1 MVAPVTETFDAV
13 PLVADGDSDNT
24 RNLGGS
30 ERTINGWKIEILDAS
45 GNPAFSDPNDTSQSS
60 YLDVTGNVADTDLT
74 NGGGD
79 NALMVNGYYGV
90 AAAARFSAV
99 TGEEFWLQSF
109 AVQGYGMAPNAR
121 IVGYRDG
128 MVVASQDIVIDSTT
142 ATITTT
148 GAAWKSIDEFR
159 IIQRDGTADVAF
171 SIDDIVVS
179 ASNAPPVIGNLNGD
193 AVTYTEA
200 GAPVVID
207 AGGNAT
213 LADTD
218 SADFSGG
225 TVTVS
230 IVANGVS
237 AEDVLS
243 IRHEGNGAGQIGL
256 DGNVIS
262 YGGTE
267 IGTFAGGTGTNDLVV
282 TLNAFATAVEVQAL
296 LCNLTYANSSVG
308 NPSMAIRTVR
318 VTVDDGDG
326 GVSTAA
332 DVSVSII
339 SVNDA
344 PSIVAPV
351 VITAQEDVATAL
363 TGFAFSDADAGSGAV
378 TVTLSVPSGT
388 LSAAS
393 GGGVAVTGAGTGA
406 LMLTGTI
413 VDINAFV
420 SLGAVTFTTAPNA
433 TSGVPLAV
441 MINDN
446 GHSGGGALT
455 ATAITTIVVEA
466 VNDAPINT
474 VPGAVSIGG
483 NEPLVF
489 STGNGNRISVADVDA
504 GGNPVKVTLVATQG
518 TLSLSGT
525 SGLSF
530 EAGDGAA
537 DSVMTF
543 TGTLANINAALNG
556 LTFVPLA
563 GYTGAASIS
572 IETDDL
578 GNAGSG
584 GARIDTDTIMI
595 DIGAPAPVV
604 ADVSSTAANGT
615 YKIGDTITIIVSFD
629 QAVNVTGTPQLL
641 LETGLVDRA
650 VDYVS
655 GTGSNT
661 LTFAYTVQAGDT
673 SADLDYVSTTALTLN
688 GGTVSN
694 ADGTHAILT
703 LPAPGTAD
711 SLGANKAI
719 GVDGLAPTVASVT
732 TPANGIYVA
741 GQNLDFTV
749 NLSEAV
755 VVDTSGGTP
764 RLAVTIGTDTVY
776 ASYLSGSGTSALVFR
791 LTLTEGL
798 RDADGIALV
807 GPLDQNGG
815 TLQDAAGNGI
825 VPTLNSVGA
834 TNGVLVDTI
843 RPTAAITFP
852 DAVLAPLETT
862 TVTITFSEAVTG
874 LTTADF
880 TVPNGM
886 LSGLATSDGGITWT
900 ATLTANP
907 GVTDL
912 TNVITLDMTGV
923 VDVAGNAGSG
933 TAVSANYAVDA
944 GPPPNV
950 PPTLTGDLEATVAEG
965 GSYTITTADLNFSDP
980 DDAAA
985 GIRFTVSA
993 ASNGTVQVNGKAATS
1008 FTGAELAAGKV
1019 TFVHSGSES
1028 TKASFKVSVED
1039 GNEDGS
1045 TPVAGTFNLTVT
1057 PVNDAP
1063 TLTGDLKA
1071 TVKEGGSYTITT
1083 ADLNFSDPDDNAAGV
1098 RFTVSAA
1105 SNGTVQVNGK
1115 AATGFTG
1122 AELAA
1127 GKVTFVH
1134 SGSETTR
1141 ASFKVSVEDG
1151 NEDGSTPV
1159 AGTFNLA
1166 VTPVNDAPTLTG
1178 DLKATVKEGGSYRIT
1193 TADLNFSDPDDS
1205 AAGVRFTVSAASNG
1219 KIQVNGKAATS
1230 FTGAEL
1236 AAGKVTFVHSGA
1248 ESTRASFKVSV
1259 EDGNED
1265 GSTPVAST
1273 FSLAVTPVNDAPEL
1287 VATQTLRKI
1296 AEDASTA
1303 SARKVATLEISDPD
1317 GGNNKL
1323 SLAGSDAK
1331 LFEIK
1336 NGALWLKK
1344 GAKLD
1349 YETNP
1354 SLNVTVRLDDP
1365 SIGTKH
1371 EDWQTFKVA
1380 VTDVA
1385 ETKTGTSGKD
1395 KLTGTSASDVL
1406 NGKGGNDVLE
1416 GRGGNDI
1423 LSGGS
1428 GNDRLTG
1435 GSGVDIMTGGS
1446 GHDTFVFTS
1455 AKDSAPGQSGLVN
1468 NGGYNPLSGSDKRDI
1483 ITDFVH
1489 AQDKLDLS
1497 KIDADSTRSGNQ
1509 DFVWRGKN
1517 DFTGKA
1523 GEVIFR
1529 IFDEKGTKNDRTIVY
1544 GDTDRDQQADFQIE
1558 LTGIIGLTK
1567 GDFIL

>member
-1 MVAPVTETFDAV
+1 MRYEA
-13 PLVADGDSDNT
+13 GSDSM
-24 RNLGGS
+24 
-30 ERTINGWKIEILDAS
+30 
-45 GNPAFSDPNDTSQSS
+45 DPDIR
-60 YLDVTGNVADTDLT
+60 V
-74 NGGGD
+74 
-79 NALMVNGYYGV
+79 
-90 AAAARFSAV
+90 
-99 TGEEFWLQSF
+99 
-109 AVQGYGMAPNAR
+109 
-121 IVGYRDG
+121 VGYRDG
-128 MVVASQDIVIDSTT
+128 SPIAGALQDFSLPTNGSP
-142 ATITTT
+142 ITVTFS
-148 GAAWKSIDEFR
+148 GAAWDGIDEFR
-159 IIQRDGTADVAF
+159 IVQQNGTRDF
-171 SIDDIVVS
+171 YFLIDDIAVGATTLDTTPPTASIVV
-179 ASNAPPVIGNLNGD
+179 
-193 AVTYTEA
+193 
-200 GAPVVID
+200 
-207 AGGNAT
+207 
-213 LADTD
+213 ADT
-218 SADFSGG
+218 ALKIGETTGVTITFSEA
-225 TVTVS
+225 VS
-230 IVANGVS
+230 G
-237 AEDVLS
+237 
-243 IRHEGNGAGQIGL
+243 
-256 DGNVIS
+256 
-262 YGGTE
+262 
-267 IGTFAGGTGTNDLVV
+267 FTNADLVV
-282 TLNAFATAVEVQAL
+282 SN
-296 LCNLTYANSSVG
+296 
-308 NPSMAIRTVR
+308 
-318 VTVDDGDG
+318 
-326 GVSTAA
+326 
-332 DVSVSII
+332 
-339 SVNDA
+339 
-344 PSIVAPV
+344 
-351 VITAQEDVATAL
+351 
-363 TGFAFSDADAGSGAV
+363 
-378 TVTLSVPSGT
+378 GT
-388 LSAAS
+388 LSAVS
-393 GGGVAVTGAGTGA
+393 SSDGGITWTATFTPTANITDSTNLITLDNTGVVDAAGNAGSSTTNSNNYAIDTVRPTATIVVSNSALGVGQTSLVTITFGEAVTGFTNAD
-406 LMLTGTI
+406 LT
-413 VDINAFV
+413 
-420 SLGAVTFTTAPNA
+420 
-433 TSGVPLAV
+433 
-441 MINDN
+441 
-446 GHSGGGALT
+446 
-455 ATAITTIVVEA
+455 
-466 VNDAPINT
+466 
-474 VPGAVSIGG
+474 
-483 NEPLVF
+483 
-489 STGNGNRISVADVDA
+489 IS
-504 GGNPVKVTLVATQG
+504 NG
-518 TLSLSGT
+518 TLSAVS
-525 SGLSF
+525 SS
-530 EAGDGAA
+530 DGGITWTA
-537 DSVMTF
+537 TF
-543 TGTLANINAALNG
+543 TPTANITDTTNLITLDNTGVAD
-556 LTFVPLA
+556 LA
-563 GYTGAASIS
+563 
-572 IETDDL
+572 

-584 GARIDTDTIMI
+584 TTNSNNYAIDTVRPTATI
-595 DIGAPAPVV
+595 VV
-604 ADVSSTAANGT
+604 SNSALGVGQTSLV
-615 YKIGDTITIIVSFD
+615 TITFSE
-629 QAVNVTGTPQLL
+629 AVTG
-641 LETGLVDRA
+641 
-650 VDYVS
+650 
-655 GTGSNT
+655 
-661 LTFAYTVQAGDT
+661 FT
-673 SADLDYVSTTALTLN
+673 SADLTISNGTLSAVSSSDGGITWTATLTPAAGITDTTNLITLANTGLADLFGNVGSGTTNSNNYAIDTVRPTATIVVADTALTV
-688 GGTVSN
+688 GET
-694 ADGTHAILT
+694 T
-703 LPAPGTAD
+703 
-711 SLGANKAI
+711 
-719 GVDGLAPTVASVT
+719 GVTIT
-732 TPANGIYVA
+732 
-741 GQNLDFTV
+741 F
-749 NLSEAV
+749 SEAV
-755 VVDTSGGTP
+755 AGFTNADLIVPNGTLSAVSSSDGGVTWTATFTPSANITDTINLITLDNSGVVDWAGN
-764 RLAVTIGTDTVY
+764 A
-776 ASYLSGSGTSALVFR
+776 GSGTTDSNNYAIDTMRPTATIVVADSALGVGETSLVTITFSEAVTGFTNAD
-791 LTLTEGL
+791 LTISNGTLSSVSSSDGGITWTATLTPS
-798 RDADGIALV
+798 AGITDTTNLIT
-807 GPLDQNGG
+807 LDNTGVA
-815 TLQDAAGNGI
+815 DAAGNAGSGTTASNNYAVDSQRPTATIVLADPSLKAGETSLVTFTFSEAVTGFDNSDLSIANGTLSTLSSSDGGI
-825 VPTLNSVGA
+825 TWTATFTPTANITDTTNLITLNNAGLADLAGNAGTGTTNSANYTIDTVRPTA
-834 TNGVLVDTI
+834 TIIVADTALKAGEQSLVTFTFSEAVTGFTNANLIIANGTLSAVSSSDGGTTWTATFTPTSGIADMSNVITLDNSGVLNISGNAGSGTTDSNNYTVDTV
-843 RPTAAITFP
+843 RPTAAIAISK
-852 DAVLAPLETT
+852 AVLAPLETT

-907 GVTDL
+907 NVTDP
-912 TNVITLDMTGV
+912 TNVITLDMTGIT
-923 VDVAGNAGSG
+923 DVAGNAGSG
-933 TAVSANYAVDA
+933 TTVSANYAVDA

-950 PPTLTGDLEATVAEG
+950 PPTLTGDLTATVAEG
-965 GSYTITTADLNFSDP
+965 DSYTLTTADLNFSDP
-980 DDAAA
+980 DDDAA
-985 GIRFTVSA
+985 GVRFTVSA

-1019 TFVHSGSES
+1019 TFVHSGSET

-1045 TPVAGTFNLTVT
+1045 TPVASTFNLAVT

-1083 ADLNFSDPDDNAAGV
+1083 ADLNFSDPDDDAAGV

-1115 AATGFTG
+1115 AATSFTG

-1166 VTPVNDAPTLTG
+1166 VTPVNDAPTLAG
-1178 DLKATVKEGGSYRIT
+1178 DLKATVKEGGSYTIT

-1236 AAGKVTFVHSGA
+1236 ASGKVSFVHSGA
-1248 ESTRASFKVSV
+1248 ESTKASFKVSV

-1265 GSTPVAST
+1265 RSTPVART

-1303 SARKVATLEISDPD
+1303 SARKVATLSISDPD

-1354 SLNVTVRLDDP
+1354 ALNVTVRLDDP

-1371 EDWQTFKVA
+1371 EDWQSFKVA

-1395 KLTGTSASDVL
+1395 KLTGTSAGDVL
-1406 NGKGGNDVLE
+1406 DGKGGNDVLE

-1446 GHDTFVFTS
+1446 GRDTFVFTS
-1455 AKDSAPGQSGLVN
+1455 IKDSAPGQSGLVN